1 MQIFS
6 AEAYKKL
13 SEYNFDH
20 PNAFDFD
27 LIALQLNELLEG
39 REINMPV
46 YNFKVSK
53 REEICELVKPANL
66 IIFEGI
72 LSLYDRVNLNLLLK
86 YLSF

>member
-1 MQIFS
+1 M
-6 AEAYKKL
+6 
-13 SEYNFDH
+13 YNFDH

-27 LIALQLNELLEG
+27 LIAQQLNDLLES

-53 REEICELVKPANL
+53 REDFCELIKPANL

-72 LSLYDRVNLNLLLK
+72 LSLYDRVNLHFNN
-86 YLSF
+86 